1 MNDRV
6 SNKLVTQIRCKS
18 LWLQL
23 VYCYDPRGLF
33 HEAVFLV
40 KLCLLTKQSQEKL
53 NLAVLVRVLPSG
65 APAFS

>member
-6 SNKLVTQIRCKS
+6 SNKLGTQIRCKS
-18 LWLQL
+18 LSLQL
-23 VYCYDPRGLF
+23 VYCYDPRGDLS

-40 KLCLLTKQSQEKL
+40 KLCLLTKQLQEKL
-53 NLAVLVRVLPSG
+53 NHGVLVRLPSG